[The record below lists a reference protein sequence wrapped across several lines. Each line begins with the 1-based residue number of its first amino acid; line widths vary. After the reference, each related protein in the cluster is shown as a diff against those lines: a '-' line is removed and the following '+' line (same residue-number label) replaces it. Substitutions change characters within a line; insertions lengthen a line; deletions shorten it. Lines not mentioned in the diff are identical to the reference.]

1 MRLAYE
7 LGFANATL
15 FCRRPVRFLSLD
27 KIAFT
32 KPVSI
37 GSILRLRSTIIHT
50 TASERYPAIVVSL
63 PSFLVSFSLNPSPRS
78 TFVSKQT
85 SWTFPQGWRKRPTT
99 SDSRGRWRT
108 DPIYLGM
115 WSPRHMKVRMQSLN
129 ERFWGTRL
137 NKWPTESML
146 WLEGRRSLD
155 ANQSLTN
162 P

>member
-50 TASERYPAIVVSL
+50 TASERYPAIVVSP
-63 PSFLVSFSLNPSPRS
+63 PSFLVNFSLNPSPRS
-78 TFVSKQT
+78 TFASRQT
-85 SWTFPQGWRKRPTT
+85 SWTFPQGWKRRPTT
-99 SDSRGRWRT
+99 SDSRGRWT
-108 DPIYLGM
+108 TGPLYLGT
-115 WSPRHMKVRMQSLN
+115 WSPRHMKVRIQCLN

-137 NKWPTESML
+137 TKCPTESML